1 MDEFDLI
8 QEAVANWES
17 LDEVEEVET
26 WELCAGEQ
34 GERVFLARILPQD
47 RESAI
52 YIEMRAVSGAGGSL
66 DRVLNGAKPVAWSK
80 PGFSLN

>member
-17 LDEVEEVET
+17 LDEVAEVET
-26 WELCAGEQ
+26 WEFPVGEA

-47 RESAI
+47 RETAV
-52 YIEMRAVSGAGGSL
+52 YIEMRAVSGAGSYL
-66 DRVLNGAKPVAWSK
+66 EKVPNCAKPVAWSK

>member
-26 WELCAGEQ
+26 WELCAGEE

-47 RESAI
+47 RETAV
-52 YIEMRAVSGAGGSL
+52 YIEMRAVSGAGSNL
-66 DRVLNGAKPVAWSK
+66 DKVPNGAKPVAWSK
-80 PGFSLN
+80 PGFSVN